1 MFHNQFNNEAFFFC
15 LQLFRFVGLLKF
27 RNDITKWLLCLI
39 SFFLWQMGCCMN
51 AQFSATVRIVIL
63 KQSVSVFG
71 LLPELFSSV
80 RCGQGSGGQRWC
92 HIQQRFKIVM
102 TLVLFFFL
110 CCQATCTEKKK
121 FTCTVLVKQNRLFFV
136 FCFSYFL
143 TNEQECSSCRF
154 ITSSIHPTV
163 SLSCLLFKKVL
174 GWLELEP
181 ILVDFGCNRNT
192 QVKVNSKYI
201 ILCGLYYKPSE

>member
-1 MFHNQFNNEAFFFC
+1 
-15 LQLFRFVGLLKF
+15 
-27 RNDITKWLLCLI
+27 
-39 SFFLWQMGCCMN
+39 
-51 AQFSATVRIVIL
+51 
-63 KQSVSVFG
+63 
-71 LLPELFSSV
+71 
-80 RCGQGSGGQRWC
+80 
-92 HIQQRFKIVM
+92 M

-110 CCQATCTEKKK
+110 CCQATWTEKKK
-121 FTCTVLVKQNRLFFV
+121 FTCTVLVKQNRFV
-136 FCFSYFL
+136 FVFVFSYFL

-154 ITSSIHPTV
+154 ITLKSIHPTV

-201 ILCGLYYKPSE
+201 ILCGLYYKPSEQEASRKSNQRTNLHVFNIVYAKS